1 MESTPHLLP
10 TRANLAKKG
19 VLRDTSCPICGLE
32 EETVLHIIW
41 SYPSSRDVWG
51 GGPIKLQKCGGT
63 GICFPSVFG
72 AILGKC
78 NAEEIKLF
86 VVLARRIWLRRNS
99 VIHGEC
105 FTHPSQ
111 LLRDAQNSL
120 EDFWFANRKAHIEDP
135 LAMTVSGIH
144 WKPPQRNVVKI
155 NWDAGLNLREGRVG
169 LGFIV
174 RDSQGTCL
182 AARSMSIDI
191 QADAPVAEAMAAA
204 NAVLFCKELGFS
216 NVLFEGDALQVI
228 KAIEVEDPCLRNY
241 GHIIDCIRREI
252 NSLENGRFIHVK
264 REANNAAHT
273 PAKLATTHVTLSTR
287 KGDVPPSI
295 GDIVRREKSLL
306 FV

>member
-1 MESTPHLLP
+1 
-10 TRANLAKKG
+10 
-19 VLRDTSCPICGLE
+19 
-32 EETVLHIIW
+32 
-41 SYPSSRDVWG
+41 
-51 GGPIKLQKCGGT
+51 
-63 GICFPSVFG
+63 
-72 AILGKC
+72 
-78 NAEEIKLF
+78 
-86 VVLARRIWLRRNS
+86 
-99 VIHGEC
+99 
-105 FTHPSQ
+105 
-111 LLRDAQNSL
+111 
-120 EDFWFANRKAHIEDP
+120 
-135 LAMTVSGIH
+135 
-144 WKPPQRNVVKI
+144 VVKI

-174 RDSQGTCL
+174 RDSQGSCL
-182 AARSMSIDI
+182 AARSLSIDI

-273 PAKLATTHVTLSTR
+273 PAKLATIHVTLPTW